1 MIIIDKETV
10 AMSVPEMLI
19 PLLAL
24 ILIGLGAAVLFLAAD
39 LDMFRRHLAGGRKR
53 ASSVRAGGFFAVGK
67 AELELSGNRAD

>member
-24 ILIGLGAAVLFLAAD
+24 VLIGLGAAVLFLAAD
-39 LDMFRRHLAGGRKR
+39 LDMFRRGLSGGRKR
-53 ASSVRAGGFFAVGK
+53 TSSARAGFFTVGN
-67 AELELSGNRAD
+67 AELELSGHRAD